1 MFADPGFLVV
11 VELGDRAGWIDDVA
25 LGAAA
30 ITCTEIG
37 CLLDRAP
44 EPFPNSNKRS
54 IPNAKK

>member
-11 VELGDRAGWIDDVA
+11 AELDDRAGWTSDVA
-25 LGAAA
+25 LGATA

-37 CLLDRAP
+37 CLLERAP